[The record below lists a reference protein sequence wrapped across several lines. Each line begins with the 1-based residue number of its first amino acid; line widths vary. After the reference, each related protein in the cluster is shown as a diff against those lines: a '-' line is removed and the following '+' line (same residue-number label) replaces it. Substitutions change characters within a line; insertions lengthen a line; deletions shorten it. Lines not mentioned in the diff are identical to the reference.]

1 MATLNGNNG
10 IGLNCISFPE
20 IFEIRAAASENEGAE
35 GPANLYL
42 FCGNFVLRIACAAIS
57 PKSLGEIFSSFSI
70 FFMIL
75 LPLII
80 IALGTIIGIK
90 NPGYYI
96 LTIFWFGMGLI
107 FFNVIN

>member
-1 MATLNGNNG
+1 MKLD
-10 IGLNCISFPE
+10 ISD
-20 IFEIRAAASENEGAE
+20 
-35 GPANLYL
+35 NLKKIL
-42 FCGNFVLRIACAAIS
+42 T
-57 PKSLGEIFSSFSI
+57 I

-80 IALGTIIGIK
+80 IALGAIIGIK

-96 LTIFWFGMGLI
+96 LTIFWFGMGLV